1 MSAVVGV
8 VFTGDSL
15 TFAGISYAYQWAGV
29 DSATI
34 YSEASVPRAGFRAY
48 PSEGVIMAN
57 WGLSGWTIAN
67 LETQAAALDA
77 LICNGCPGGG
87 GRPLRKYVLVVRVG
101 TNPASSDPVVAAAR
115 VRTYCLARQAA
126 GWHVIIC
133 PLPSRNDG
141 NIVNFDTA
149 YAQPYNAIIA
159 GWGTSDGVAGVVSS
173 ADSVMYGTSAATNQT
188 TYFNADKI
196 HPLTAGH
203 ARLKTDLDAVLN
215 PLIATLQA

>member
-1 MSAVVGV
+1 MSAIVGV

-29 DSATI
+29 DSATL

-48 PSEGVIMAN
+48 PSAGVIMAN
-57 WGLSGWTIAN
+57 WGLSGWRIAD
-67 LETQAAALDA
+67 LETQAPALDA
-77 LICNGCPGGG
+77 LICANCPGGVN
-87 GRPLRKYVLVVRVG
+87 RRYILVVRVG
-101 TNPASSDPVVAAAR
+101 TNPASSDPVATAAR

-126 GWHVIIC
+126 GWNVIIC
-133 PLPSRNDG
+133 PLTSRNDN
-141 NIVNFDTA
+141 NIANFDTA

-196 HPLTAGH
+196 HPLAAGH
-203 ARLKTDLDAVLN
+203 TRLKDDLAAVLN
-215 PLIATLQA
+215 PLITSLQA

>member
-1 MSAVVGV
+1 MSAIVGV

-29 DSATI
+29 DGATL
-34 YSEASVPRAGFRAY
+34 YSESDVPRAGFRAY
-48 PSEGVIMAN
+48 PAAGVIMAN

-87 GRPLRKYVLVVRVG
+87 GRPLRKYVLVVRIG
-101 TNPASSDPVVAAAR
+101 TNPASSDPVATAAR

-126 GWHVIIC
+126 GWNVIIC
-133 PLPSRNDG
+133 PLTSRND
-141 NIVNFDTA
+141 NTIANFDTS

-159 GWGTSDGVAGVVSS
+159 GWGASDGVAGVVSS

-196 HPLTAGH
+196 HPLVAGH
-203 ARLKTDLDAVLN
+203 TRLKNDLAAVLN
-215 PLIATLQA
+215 PLIEELQA